1 METRDTLIEA
11 AMKEIERE
19 GLDNF
24 SLRAVGAAAG
34 LSPMAV
40 YRHFASKQEL
50 LRAVGQEAFRTYN
63 ERVAAIPEMSLERW
77 LRAIART
84 YVEFYLDT
92 PGRFDACFVL
102 KTSVERVYPR
112 DFRAGKSPVISLMAQ
127 RLEAAQAAGEME
139 QTDALELALHFWAQL
154 HGLVML
160 HKAGRF
166 SLPRKAFLDLCDR
179 GVMRFLEP
187 SVTRPSST
195 AQRSKTRA
203 GRSR

>member
-1 METRDTLIEA
+1 METRDVLIEE
-11 AMKEIERE
+11 AMKELERE
-19 GLDNF
+19 GLDAF

-40 YRHFASKQEL
+40 YRHFANKQDL
-50 LRAVGQEAFRTYN
+50 LRAVGEEAFRTFN
-63 ERVAAIPEMSLERW
+63 ERVAAIPDVSLEPW

-112 DFRAGKSPVISLMAQ
+112 DFRAGHSPTITLMQ
-127 RLEAAQAAGEME
+127 KRLEAAQAVGEIDR
-139 QTDALELALHFWAQL
+139 TDALELALHLWATV

-166 SLPRKAFLDLCDR
+166 SLPRKTFLELCDR
-179 GVMRFLEP
+179 AAMRLLQT
-187 SVTRPSST
+187 SLARPSKTTSRT
-195 AQRSKTRA
+195 KTRVR
-203 GRSR
+203 GSR